1 MKLPKEGSGE
11 PLLLIGIHV
20 FLFLSVKKGP
30 LKRSQSKLLR
40 RDTFKNHSKDAKMNR

>member
-20 FLFLSVKKGP
+20 FLFVSKKGS
-30 LKRSQSKLLR
+30 L
-40 RDTFKNHSKDAKMNR
+40 TTGVGKNLDNL